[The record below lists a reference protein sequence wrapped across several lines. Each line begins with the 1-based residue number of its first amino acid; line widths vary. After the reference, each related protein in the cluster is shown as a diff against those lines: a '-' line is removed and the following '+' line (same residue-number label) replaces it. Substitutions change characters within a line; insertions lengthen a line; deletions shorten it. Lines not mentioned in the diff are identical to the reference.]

1 MAVNLQKPDMAIP
14 EIRLGALHDC
24 IPARIVKLNLRHQ
37 KATVLMMQ
45 RMNRLRP
52 IHPFPAR
59 MASEIVWRELPDDGA
74 RLCVLDPMTGSG
86 TTLVT
91 ARLRGHEAIG
101 FDRDP
106 LAVLIAGAWS
116 SDVDVAA
123 TEKKAGQVL
132 DRARERATKIKQRD
146 AYPRG
151 ADEETKIFVRYWFDD
166 TNRKQ
171 LAALAESIS
180 RTHDQQ
186 IKRLLWCAF
195 SRLII
200 TKQSGVSLA
209 MDVSHSR
216 PHKTYDK
223 APLIAFDHFE
233 RAVKQI
239 TKAAPFIGIAP
250 NRPQASVKNADA
262 RELPLDDESVD
273 MVITSPPYLNAIDYL
288 RGHRFSLVWMGH
300 DVEETRE
307 LRSTNVGAEVSAD
320 ADDNDKATENIIE
333 QMCDGH
339 LQNRSR
345 GMLRRYVRDLR
356 RCVCE
361 NYRVLRP
368 GGKAVYVIGNCNL
381 RDTFVE
387 NSECVIALAAEAGF
401 TVRPARRRPLPQNR
415 RYLPPPG
422 KRGAGAALHKRMR
435 EEVIL
440 TLVKE

>member
-1 MAVNLQKPDMAIP
+1 MK
-14 EIRLGALHDC
+14 
-24 IPARIVKLNLRHQ
+24 
-37 KATVLMMQ
+37 
-45 RMNRLRP
+45 RLRP

-59 MASEIVWRELPDDGA
+59 MASEIVWRKLPERAGCL
-74 RLCVLDPMTGSG
+74 RVLDPMAGSG
-86 TTLVT
+86 TTLVA
-91 ARLRGHEAIG
+91 ARMRGHEAIG

-106 LAVLIAGAWS
+106 LAVLIAGAWA
-116 SDVDVAA
+116 SDVNVEA

-132 DRARERATKIKQRD
+132 SRAKDRAERIAQRD

-151 ADEETKIFVRYWFDD
+151 ANAETKEFIRYWFDV
-166 TNRKQ
+166 TNRRQ

-180 RTHDQQ
+180 HTHDQQ

-209 MDVSHSR
+209 MDISHSR
-216 PHKTYDK
+216 PHKSYTK
-223 APLIAFDHFE
+223 APINTFDYFE

-239 TKAAPFIGIAP
+239 TKAAPFNGGNP
-250 NRPQASVKNADA
+250 NQPQASIANADA
-262 RELPLDDESVD
+262 RKLPLPDDSVD
-273 MVITSPPYLNAIDYL
+273 IVVTSPPYLNAIDYL
-288 RGHRFSLVWMGH
+288 RGHKFSLVWMDH
-300 DVEETRE
+300 SISDVRE
-307 LRSTNVGAEVSAD
+307 LRSTNVGAEVAATAS
-320 ADDNDKATENIIE
+320 DDDKSTETVM
-333 QMCDGH
+333 QDMCEGGELTGH
-339 LQNRSR
+339 NH

-356 RCVCE
+356 EVVRE

-381 RDTFVE
+381 RDIFIE
-387 NSECVIALAAEAGF
+387 NSKCMTFLATEVGF
-401 TVRPARRRPLPQNR
+401 SLRSTRKRPLPQNR

-422 KRGAGAALHKRMR
+422 KRGSGAALHKRMR